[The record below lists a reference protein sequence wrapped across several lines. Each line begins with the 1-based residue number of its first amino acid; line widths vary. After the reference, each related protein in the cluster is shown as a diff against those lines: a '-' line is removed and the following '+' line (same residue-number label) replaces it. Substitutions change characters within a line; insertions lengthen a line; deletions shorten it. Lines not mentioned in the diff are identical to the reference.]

1 MGPSL
6 KNFVELLLPREHDP
20 LKMNTRNRK
29 IIQLI
34 AIAEDGK
41 LPPSFNR
48 LDWIGTPLSR
58 MAYPDNQDNRTG
70 DELQKIAATLQDK
83 IYPDIRTGA
92 DFKIKLLEQK
102 QKHLNAL
109 KKGTDT
115 PVTVRRAVPSL
126 PNGRAKR
133 TPSL

>member
-6 KNFVELLLPREHDP
+6 KNFVDFLLPREHDP
-20 LKMNTRNRK
+20 LRMNIRNRK
-29 IIQLI
+29 ITQLI

-48 LDWIGTPLSR
+48 LDWIGTPFGR
-58 MAYPDNQDNRTG
+58 MIYPDKQDNRTG
-70 DELQKIAATLQDK
+70 DELKQIASTLLNK
-83 IYPDIRTGA
+83 IYPDTRTGP

-102 QKHLNAL
+102 QKHLDAL
-109 KKGTDT
+109 MTGTGDT
-115 PVTVRRAVPSL
+115 RYTRRAVPSL
-126 PNGRAKR
+126 PPSRVKR